1 MHTVLITL
9 GGFVLLG
16 VMLLA
21 CRLLDASGQEL
32 ASAIVAK
39 MFIPIWLGC
48 ALVNLWFCTSVA
60 GQSMIGE
67 LRNFLLIF
75 ILPAMTAAV
84 CVRRMKS

>member
-1 MHTVLITL
+1 MHTALITL

-16 VMLLA
+16 IMLLA

-39 MFIPIWLGC
+39 MFIPLWLGC
-48 ALVNLWFCTSVA
+48 ALLNLWFCTSVA
-60 GQSMIGE
+60 GQSTVGE